1 VDQGLSTSDR
11 VLKSPAGKSDHFG
24 GLKGTPAAAAELR
37 WEQVHAFRLTR
48 HHLIRRGPKKDLA
61 RVVGDI
67 GGAQAQVMS
76 AAELQVA
83 VRADCTV
90 DDVRKALWKDKK
102 LVKTWLMRGTLHLV
116 PAEDLPVLTAAMSS
130 HLVRSPAA
138 WLKYTQL
145 TEREFTDV
153 IRAIGDALD
162 GQALTREELIAK
174 VGQGRSE
181 RIQIALKSGWGGLLK
196 PVARKG
202 MLCFGPS
209 RGQSVTFV
217 QPRQWLGRWREMDSE
232 TALVEMGRRY
242 FRGYGPATKND
253 FARWWGNWP
262 GIGKAAWTGMAAEL
276 APVSIEG
283 ERADILAADLDAI
296 TTAQPASGVHLL
308 PGFDPYLMGH
318 SSRDH
323 LFDAQY
329 RWRVSRIAGWISPVV
344 LVDGRV
350 VATWSHQVSKN
361 ALVVSVSPFRK
372 LAQPV
377 MKDVRVRADEIAAA
391 LALSEAIVKVASV

>member
-1 VDQGLSTSDR
+1 LN
-11 VLKSPAGKSDHFG
+11 
-24 GLKGTPAAAAELR
+24 GTHGAAAELT
-37 WEQVHAFRLTR
+37 WEQVHSFRLTR
-48 HHLIRRGPKKDLA
+48 QHLMHRAPKKDLA
-61 RVVGDI
+61 RVTGDI

-83 VRADCTV
+83 VRVDCTV
-90 DDVRKALWKDKK
+90 EDLRKALWIDKK

-116 PAEDLPVLTAAMSS
+116 PAEDLPVFTAAMSS
-130 HLVRSPAA
+130 HLVRSPAS

-153 IRAIGDALD
+153 IQAIGDALD

-174 VGQGRSE
+174 VGKGRSE

-232 TALVEMGRRY
+232 SALVEMGRRY
-242 FRGYGPATKND
+242 LRAYGPATKDD

-262 GIGKAAWTGMAAEL
+262 GIGKAAWTGLAGEL
-276 APVSIEG
+276 VPVTIEG
-283 ERADILAADLDAI
+283 QRADILAADLDAI
-296 TTAQPASGVHLL
+296 MTAQPASGVQLL
-308 PGFDPYLMGH
+308 PGFDPHLMGH

-350 VATWSHQVSKN
+350 VATWSHQASKN
-361 ALVVSVSPFRK
+361 VLVVSVSPFRK
-372 LAQPV
+372 LAQTA
-377 MKDVRVRADEIAAA
+377 MKHVRVRADEIAAA
-391 LALSEAIVKVASV
+391 LGLTGATVEVASA

>member
-1 VDQGLSTSDR
+1 VKTSQP
-11 VLKSPAGKSDHFG
+11 V
-24 GLKGTPAAAAELR
+24 AAELT
-37 WEQVHAFRLTR
+37 WEQVHAFRLAR
-48 HHLIRRGPKKDLA
+48 QHLTHRAPKKDLA
-61 RVVGDI
+61 RVTGDI

-90 DDVRKALWKDKK
+90 ADVRKALWTDKK

-116 PAEDLPVLTAAMSS
+116 PADDLPVFTAAMSS

-145 TEREFTDV
+145 TERAFTDV
-153 IRAIGDALD
+153 IQAIGDALD

-174 VGQGRSE
+174 VGKGRSE
-181 RIQIALKSGWGGLLK
+181 RIQIALGSGWGGLLK

-217 QPRQWLGRWREMDSE
+217 QPRQWLGRWRDLDPEA
-232 TALVEMGRRY
+232 ALAEMGRRY
-242 FRGYGPATKND
+242 LRAYGPATKND

-262 GIGKAAWTGMAAEL
+262 GIGKAAWVGMKDEVV
-276 APVSIEG
+276 PVSVEG
-283 ERADILAADLDAI
+283 QRADILAADLDTI
-296 TTAQPASGVHLL
+296 TSMAPVSGVQLL

-344 LVDGRV
+344 LQDGRV
-350 VATWSHQVSKN
+350 VATWTPQGAKTT
-361 ALVVSVSPFRK
+361 LVITLSPFRK
-372 LAQPV
+372 LAVPT
-377 MKDVRVRADEIAAA
+377 MKQVSVRAQEIAAA
-391 LALSEAIVKVASV
+391 LGLAGATAKVARA